1 MDILQLYDTILEENI
16 ELHLTGEISYED
28 DYIKWEYDGLGK
40 TDEDMATHLDETY
53 GTDKEILIEFLL
65 EKRLNNSFNVNNLEV
80 FDSSVI
86 FFISEE

>member
-1 MDILQLYDTILEENI
+1 MI
-16 ELHLTGEISYED
+16 GF
-28 DYIKWEYDGLGK
+28 K
-40 TDEDMATHLDETY
+40 
-53 GTDKEILIEFLL
+53 EFLL